1 MTYVVFAV
9 AIVVAYLL
17 GSVPFA
23 FLIARAYGKDLRT
36 IGSGNIGA
44 TNLAR
49 ALGRKWGYLCFA
61 LDVLKGFIPVVA
73 AGAIVSEPKEPALL
87 TLWLAVGIAAIL
99 GHVFS
104 VFLGFKGGKGVA
116 TSFGVALG
124 LWPYFTICA
133 LIALAVW
140 VATVL
145 VWRYVSLA
153 SICAAVVFPVALFV
167 GVLVVPS
174 WSISAL
180 WPLLIAAIAI
190 PRIRDRPPSREHQET
205 DRRHGKQD
213 PRQEQPISIPD
224 SVHSLGRGTSQNGE
238 SGCRFA
244 GPRPESLVKFLY
256 SSGRRL

>member
-9 AIVVAYLL
+9 FIVIAYLL

-49 ALGRKWGYLCFA
+49 AVGRKWGYLCFA
-61 LDVLKGFIPVVA
+61 LDVLKGLIPMVA
-73 AGAIVSEPKEPALL
+73 VRAITGTPDRPALL
-87 TLWLAVGIAAIL
+87 ILWLAVGIAAIL

-124 LWPYFTICA
+124 LWPYFTIPG

-140 VATVL
+140 VVTVL
-145 VWRYVSLA
+145 IWRYVSLA
-153 SICAAVVFPVALFV
+153 SICGAASFALALLI
-167 GVLVVPS
+167 GILIVPAWTTS
-174 WSISAL
+174 GL
-180 WPLLIAAIAI
+180 WPLLIAAIGI
-190 PRIRDRPPSREHQET
+190 PLMVIVRHRENIKRLLAGTESKIRDRSP
-205 DRRHGKQD
+205 K
-213 PRQEQPISIPD
+213 
-224 SVHSLGRGTSQNGE
+224 
-238 SGCRFA
+238 
-244 GPRPESLVKFLY
+244 
-256 SSGRRL
+256 